1 MDNGVLIAT
10 ISMIGS
16 LVTGGFLMWQQFN
29 KDAVTARI
37 ENKKIDADN
46 NIELTRLK
54 KEIETDL
61 WDKMKVEFTS
71 MRDLIKSLET
81 DKKNLSTRVDELEL
95 LVDTLTNDKRE
106 LSATVSSQGSM
117 MIQMKGQIESLQL
130 DRDHWQKRAIE
141 AEGKPK
147 GKMNL

>member
-1 MDNGVLIAT
+1 
-10 ISMIGS
+10 
-16 LVTGGFLMWQQFN
+16 
-29 KDAVTARI
+29 
-37 ENKKIDADN
+37 
-46 NIELTRLK
+46 
-54 KEIETDL
+54 
-61 WDKMKVEFTS
+61 MKVEFTS

-117 MIQMKGQIESLQL
+117 IIQMKTQIETLQL